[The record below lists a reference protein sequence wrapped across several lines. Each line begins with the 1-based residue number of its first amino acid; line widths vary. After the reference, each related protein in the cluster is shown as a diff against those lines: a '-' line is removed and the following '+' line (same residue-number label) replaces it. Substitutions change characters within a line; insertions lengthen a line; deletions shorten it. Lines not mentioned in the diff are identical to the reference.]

1 MLHVQRVS
9 PVATMETRSG
19 GPFHRQLAQGTVQQ
33 WGLANGATGPLRAAI
48 AVHADGVQRHHVHA
62 SSARLLRRHRQILEH
77 LGPSHQQTPP
87 VQEIGIATL
96 QVVVEHA
103 MLLGQEHGL
112 SAGGCGLGQTQGRAK
127 VIQRIR
133 PRVAAELLQLIRQMQ
148 ALQFGVE
155 SGVQGQ
161 DRVVGRATGLQVVVC
176 VVDRGIILALE
187 QGTGV
192 GIELISPLGE

>member
-1 MLHVQRVS
+1 M
-9 PVATMETRSG
+9 
-19 GPFHRQLAQGTVQQ
+19 
-33 WGLANGATGPLRAAI
+33 
-48 AVHADGVQRHHVHA
+48 
-62 SSARLLRRHRQILEH
+62 
-77 LGPSHQQTPP
+77 
-87 VQEIGIATL
+87 QEIGIATL

-161 DRVVGRATGLQVVVC
+161 DRVVGRATGLQVVVVC
-176 VVDRGIILALE
+176 DRGIILALE

-192 GIELISPLGE
+192 GIALIFPLGE